1 MNDLLIVSILL
12 LMGGGQFGIALT
24 ATVIVHPIFIYG
36 KKTTAIEVFKPF
48 FDKTHI
54 WVLILSII
62 VTLLA
67 LAYSILTENWWWF
80 GTSMLMHLN
89 GPYTID
95 YMMPLNR
102 RLMDPNVDL
111 TSEQTANDIKKLGT
125 LHLVRTL
132 LNGVI
137 FLAFIVLA
145 VCTM

>member
-12 LMGGGQFGIALT
+12 LMGAQFGIALT
-24 ATVIVHPIFIYG
+24 ATVIVHPILLMA

-89 GPYTID
+89 GPYTIV

-102 RLMDPNVDL
+102 RLMDPNVDP
-111 TSEQTANDIKKLGT
+111 TSEQTGNDIKKWGT
-125 LHLVRTL
+125 LHLVRTI